1 MLTCDCVMA
10 VHAMGQDDNLEK
22 KKETAQRN
30 NSFST

>member
-10 VHAMGQDDNLEK
+10 VHAIGRDDNLE